1 MEIEGY
7 LKKELLYS
15 RIFILVGLIAG
26 VTGLVYDYQKE
37 LMFGL
42 TIGFLASGIGT
53 RLVCQ
58 YAGQKPEIKKNLEL
72 QNEERN
78 IFINTKAGYTAFW
91 VSYWYIF
98 AAIIL
103 NYTIKISLQQFL
115 VLTLFIMAIIY
126 FSLVIVYHK
135 KY

>member
-1 MEIEGY
+1 MSIERY

-15 RIFILVGLIAG
+15 QIFILVGIIAG
-26 VTGLVYDYQKE
+26 ITGFIFRYQKD

-42 TIGFLASGIGT
+42 TIGFLAAGIGT
-53 RLVCQ
+53 MLVYK
-58 YAGQKPEIKKNLEL
+58 YAKNKPELRKNLEL

-78 IFINTKAGYTAFW
+78 IFVNTKAGHTAFW

-98 AAIIL
+98 IAIIL
-103 NYTIKISLQQFL
+103 NYSLKISLQQFL
-115 VLTLFIMAIIY
+115 VLTLFFMPAVY
-126 FSLVIVYHK
+126 FLLVYIYHK

>member
-1 MEIEGY
+1 MSFERY

-15 RIFILVGLIAG
+15 QIFILIGIITGIAG
-26 VTGLVYDYQKE
+26 FIFRYQKE

-42 TIGFLASGIGT
+42 TIGFLAAGIGT
-53 RLVCQ
+53 MSVYK
-58 YAGQKPEIKKNLEL
+58 YAKNKPELRKNLEL

-78 IFINTKAGYTAFW
+78 IFVNTKAAQTAFW

-98 AAIIL
+98 IAVIL
-103 NYTIKISLQQFL
+103 SYSLSISLQQFL
-115 VLTLFIMAIIY
+115 IITLFFMPIVY
-126 FSLVIVYHK
+126 FSLVFIYHK